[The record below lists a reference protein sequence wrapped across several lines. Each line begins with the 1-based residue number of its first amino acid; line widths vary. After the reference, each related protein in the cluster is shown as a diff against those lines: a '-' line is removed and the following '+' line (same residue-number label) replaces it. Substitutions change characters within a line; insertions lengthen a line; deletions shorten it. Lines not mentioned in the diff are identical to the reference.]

1 MSKEEKGKNEP
12 IKGPLPNL
20 VVSSDVDGDRPTLFD
35 AFDALLADASLLPLL
50 KQPIKNALFHYRMY
64 KSNSISKKDL
74 IRGEVEL
81 NGMNFE

>member
-35 AFDALLADASLLPLL
+35 AFNALLADASLLPLL
-50 KQPIKNALFHYRMY
+50 KKPSKMHCSIIVCTNQTLFEK
-64 KSNSISKKDL
+64 KSFSFNKY
-74 IRGEVEL
+74 
-81 NGMNFE
+81 

>member
-64 KSNSISKKDL
+64 KSNFTTTKDP
-74 IRGEVEL
+74 VESS
-81 NGMNFE
+81 NI